1 MDYEKSK
8 ELLSSTKRK
17 VINVKNEIRETEDRI
32 ESINDQ
38 KRKEASTYHE
48 RVEAAKDAALAERI
62 TVVCKPYK
70 EKISATQD
78 RLKQLEQ
85 KHNCKMA
92 ELTEDNVMQ
101 QFSEQTE
108 NYSEIVNAMN
118 VLSDKLDDTLGQR
131 FKNELL
137 SQLKTQEIKLEPEQ
151 LEGFVKYFNDV
162 NDKIE
167 RMNKKPDFSLADL
180 TKSLPMNSKAATA
193 VMFLVFVATIAW
205 FRVLLPIYVLLLCL
219 SFVRNLIKHYEI
231 HEIILTYKSCSDN
244 IEQINE
250 MLKNQA
256 LAELD
261 RRRDAACNVYN
272 RSKDKLVA
280 EQEKLQQSLAKAEAH
295 AKATFEFDESE
306 ISASYRISMS
316 NIENQ
321 IAQYVRQKQKLT
333 DELDTLE
340 RDAASQEAML
350 KKIINEIPRQYLDP
364 TKIGNDTIFDTNFI
378 IDIDDGKPIFFNHPK
393 KSTLFLYDSV
403 NDAFDFIKL
412 ICMQVRKR
420 MNAYAYSVVV
430 CDKVYMGS
438 PLRPFVS
445 QEYPQLFS
453 IAATET
459 EIADCLKDISDALL
473 KRSANIMATFKNID
487 EYNDA
492 MIKSDSVPESYQLIF
507 FINPSETVLGN
518 EAFTQVTQVGGEI
531 GIYNHVF
538 MQKDNF
544 FDLGDRASKL
554 LSTVSVVYT
563 IQDGKITTKAK
574 NFVEEKMIKK
584 SGATA
589 GRFARM

>member
-17 VINVKNEIRETEDRI
+17 VISVKNEIRETEDRI

-38 KRKEASTYHE
+38 KRKEASTYRT
-48 RVEAAKDAALAERI
+48 RVEEAKDAALAERI
-62 TVVCKPYK
+62 AVVCKPYK
-70 EKISATQD
+70 EKISSTQD
-78 RLKQLEQ
+78 RLKQLDQ

-92 ELTEDNVMQ
+92 ELTEDSVMQ

-137 SQLKTQEIKLEPEQ
+137 GQLKTQKIKLEPDQ

-180 TKSLPMNSKAATA
+180 TKSIPMNSKAATV
-193 VMFLVFVATIAW
+193 VMFLIFVATIAW
-205 FRVLLPIYVLLLCL
+205 FRLLLPIYVLLLCL

-250 MLKNQA
+250 MLK
-256 LAELD
+256 
-261 RRRDAACNVYN
+261 
-272 RSKDKLVA
+272 KL
-280 EQEKLQQSLAKAEAH
+280 
-295 AKATFEFDESE
+295 
-306 ISASYRISMS
+306 
-316 NIENQ
+316 
-321 IAQYVRQKQKLT
+321 
-333 DELDTLE
+333 
-340 RDAASQEAML
+340 
-350 KKIINEIPRQYLDP
+350 INEIPRQYLDP
-364 TKIGNDTIFDTNFI
+364 TKIGNDTIFDANFI
-378 IDIDDGKPIFFNHPK
+378 IDIDDGKPIFFSHPK
-393 KSTLFLYDSV
+393 KGTLFLYDSV
-403 NDAFDFIKL
+403 NDVFDFIKL

-420 MNAYAYSVVV
+420 MNAYAYSVIV

-459 EIADCLKDISDALL
+459 EITDCLKDISDTML

-518 EAFTQVTQVGGEI
+518 EAFTQVTQIGGEI

-584 SGATA
+584 SGVTA